1 MIYFATFF
9 KILLKELLFKKQ
21 PTMMGLVPPLIQ
33 FLTKSP
39 TISPEDL
46 KQLKLVTSGAA
57 PIPKLHI
64 DEFLAKVNSVD
75 IVFKEGERNL

>member
-1 MIYFATFF
+1 
-9 KILLKELLFKKQ
+9 
-21 PTMMGLVPPLIQ
+21 MGLVPPLIQ

-64 DEFLAKVNSVD
+64 DEFLAKVNSDD
-75 IVFKEGERNL
+75 IVFKEGKRGPINLL